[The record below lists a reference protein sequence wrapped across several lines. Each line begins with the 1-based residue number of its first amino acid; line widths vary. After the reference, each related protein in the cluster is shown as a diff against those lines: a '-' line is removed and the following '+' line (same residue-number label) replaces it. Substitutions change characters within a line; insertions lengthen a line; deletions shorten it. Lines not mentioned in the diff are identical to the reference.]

1 MSKKEAKE
9 GPWGYS
15 LKLKLSIQE
24 LLMKKK
30 KVLGVFSCSFET
42 CTKYYRKIR
51 NLGGHKALSWNYFRY
66 SEVRGRK
73 QKKI

>member
-1 MSKKEAKE
+1 
-9 GPWGYS
+9 
-15 LKLKLSIQE
+15 
-24 LLMKKK
+24 MKKK